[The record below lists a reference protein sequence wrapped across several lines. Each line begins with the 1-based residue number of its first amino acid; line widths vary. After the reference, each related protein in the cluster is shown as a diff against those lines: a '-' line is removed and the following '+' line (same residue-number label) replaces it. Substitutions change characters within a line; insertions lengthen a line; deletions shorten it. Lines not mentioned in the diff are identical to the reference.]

1 LIAKLA
7 LASRLH
13 NVGRRRISMKALLA
27 LGAATVAIALTAAP
41 AAAKDDPSKLGCT
54 QMQNGQ
60 CTAWKELT
68 ASQARH
74 VRMHDVFG
82 PNYPYYTDLS
92 ALPLDIVRQYDLEG
106 RSRYVVTSNSY
117 IFVVDPDGYWVTRVI
132 APIVNDR

>member
-41 AAAKDDPSKLGCT
+41 ATAKDDPSKLGCT